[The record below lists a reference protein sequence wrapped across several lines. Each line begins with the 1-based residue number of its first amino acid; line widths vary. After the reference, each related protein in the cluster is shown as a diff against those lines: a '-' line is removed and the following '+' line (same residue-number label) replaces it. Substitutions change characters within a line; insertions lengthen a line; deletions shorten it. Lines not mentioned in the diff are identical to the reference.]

1 MKASD
6 GRYRREATKT
16 SGRVAVE
23 KGSVRVARDP
33 LLLPL
38 LPLALL
44 GCTCHS
50 RSFEEPQTKEMILLD
65 YLFCSGKYRRWL
77 CASESAKVLAGIV
90 VPDI

>member
-65 YLFCSGKYRRWL
+65 YIFVVVNTVAGCVP
-77 CASESAKVLAGIV
+77 AKAQRFWQVCM
-90 VPDI
+90 